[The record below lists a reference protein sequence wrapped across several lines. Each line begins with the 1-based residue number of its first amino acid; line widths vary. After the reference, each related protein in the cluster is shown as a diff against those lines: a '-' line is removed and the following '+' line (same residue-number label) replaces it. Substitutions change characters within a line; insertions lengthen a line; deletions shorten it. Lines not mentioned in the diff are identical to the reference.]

1 MKTLIIIPAYNE
13 SESLPLVIKNILS
26 LNLSDTDILVVDD
39 GSSDKTFLLAKNL
52 GVKVLRHCLNRGQ
65 GASLK
70 TGIDFCLKN
79 DYQIAVFFD
88 ADGQMDHLEIPL
100 LLKNLNAD
108 CQVVLGSRRLGQTIN
123 MPIMRKLV
131 KYLALIFTRLT
142 TGLKL
147 TDTHN
152 GFQAWSVEALKKIEL
167 HQDGYAHA
175 SQLLQQIAKN
185 RLKYCEVPVTIK
197 YTDYSR
203 RRGQSLWGAIKILW
217 DLLIK

>member
-167 HQDGYAHA
+167 YQDGYAHA

>member
-39 GSSDKTFLLAKNL
+39 GSSDKTFLFAKNL

-167 HQDGYAHA
+167 YQDGYAHA

>member
-26 LNLSDTDILVVDD
+26 LNLPDTDILVVDD
-39 GSSDKTFLLAKNL
+39 GSSDKTFLLAKNF

-70 TGIDFCLKN
+70 TGIDFCLKH
-79 DYQIAVFFD
+79 DYQVAVFFD
-88 ADGQMDHLEIPL
+88 ADGQMDHQEIPL
-100 LLKNLNAD
+100 LVKNLSSD

-123 MPIMRKLV
+123 MPKARRLV

-152 GFQAWSVEALKKIEL
+152 GFQAWNTEALKKIEL
-167 HQDGYAHA
+167 YQDGYAHA
-175 SQLLQQIAKN
+175 SQLLQQIAKH
-185 RLKYCEVPVTIK
+185 RLKYCEFPVTIK

>member
-26 LNLSDTDILVVDD
+26 LNLPDTDILVVDD

-167 HQDGYAHA
+167 YQDSYAHA